1 MELFSNTDLAA
12 TSWPEIFIAVVGQY
26 RVRNILLR
34 LGTVLIVIIC
44 SSSLVHQQCSDE
56 TRKVCHKVI
65 TIQDTEAGNELILLP
80 HLKLKFNGYEF
91 TVQQLI
97 NSPICKASFVV
108 SQPGKTLLAVSTK
121 YGFWVQL
128 DDIGIVKV
136 GISSKFIR
144 TVDGLCGYYNGNPK
158 DDKRSPDGQIIPN
171 TEKFGD
177 SWYDKRIPKDQCGD
191 LKCPREMQ
199 AKALQLCNIIQ

>member
-1 MELFSNTDLAA
+1 LPQLLYCPTTSELI
-12 TSWPEIFIAVVGQY
+12 IFP
-26 RVRNILLR
+26 
-34 LGTVLIVIIC
+34 
-44 SSSLVHQQCSDE
+44 VHQQCTDE
-56 TRKVCHKVI
+56 SRKVCHKVI

-80 HLKLKFNGYEF
+80 HLKLKFNGFEF

-136 GISSKFIR
+136 GISSKFKR

-158 DDKRSPDGQIIPN
+158 DDKRSPEGEIIPN

-191 LKCPREMQ
+191 LKCSREMQ